1 MGLGLRFFRF
11 YDDHRLA
18 IVKELPMN
26 QSTTQLELALQ
37 SAVQRCIDD
46 VVRAANADAALLE
59 GSRMDKNQ
67 IRNVLNVAEESHSLA
82 VVANFIRYQLGRSQI
97 GPAWQKNG
105 FGLQVIQ
112 QIESPD
118 GIVARQAQAAFERAQ
133 ERVEDIP
140 EEAIG
145 ELRYD
150 LMRYYLGYLN
160 RAFVYGSSKL
170 ENAWEILRQAGKEP

>member
-1 MGLGLRFFRF
+1 MGSRLRFFRSR
-11 YDDHRLA
+11 DDHHFVN
-18 IVKELPMN
+18 VKELPMN

-37 SAVQRCIDD
+37 TAMQRCMDD
-46 VVRAANADAALLE
+46 VVQAANADAALLD
-59 GSRMDKNQ
+59 GSGMDKNQ
-67 IRNVLNVAEESHSLA
+67 ILNVLNVAEESQSLA
-82 VVANFIRYQLGRSQI
+82 VVTNFIRYQLGRSQT
-97 GPAWQKNG
+97 GPAWRKNG

-118 GIVARQAQAAFERAQ
+118 GIIARQAQAAFERAQ
-133 ERVEDIP
+133 ERVKDIP

-160 RAFVYGSSKL
+160 RAFIYGK
-170 ENAWEILRQAGKEP
+170 ETRKWEDLGSAGKGD